1 MRRKCFVTN
10 TFNCVSYESSMKEEE
25 EEKDLPVRF
34 KLTGDYDVRK
44 CSKNIT
50 LVVCFPDK
58 RSHTVSYF

>member
-1 MRRKCFVTN
+1 MRRKCVVTK

-34 KLTGDYDVRK
+34 RHSGDYDVTK

-50 LVVCFPDK
+50 LFVCFPDK
-58 RSHTVSYF
+58 RSHTV